1 MTKRKDFLR
10 LHNSGWPGAQ
20 TERRSQV
27 AYKEWLVERLFPRIR
42 LFTPELFA
50 KVLMNERM
58 RIEMSRIMRIFS
70 REQSCSS

>member
-1 MTKRKDFLR
+1 M
-10 LHNSGWPGAQ
+10 
-20 TERRSQV
+20 